1 VSAMEDAAPRADVVV
16 LRGAPDDVELAA
28 LLTVL
33 AALRAAPQPPREDPD
48 QPQAPSWTRPA
59 RYRPAGAWTSR

>member
-1 VSAMEDAAPRADVVV
+1 MSPVEHDAPRADIVV

-28 LLTVL
+28 LLAVL
-33 AALRAAPQPPREDPD
+33 AALRAATPPRHDPL
-48 QPQAPSWTRPA
+48 QAPSWTRPA

>member
-1 VSAMEDAAPRADVVV
+1 VEHEAPRADVVV

-28 LLTVL
+28 MLAVL
-33 AALRAAPQPPREDPD
+33 AALRAARPARQDEDRLR
-48 QPQAPSWTRPA
+48 APSWTRPA

>member
-1 VSAMEDAAPRADVVV
+1 MRPVEHEAPRADVVV

-28 LLTVL
+28 MLAVL
-33 AALRAAPQPPREDPD
+33 AALRAARPPRQDEDRL
-48 QPQAPSWTRPA
+48 QAPSWTRPA

>member
-1 VSAMEDAAPRADVVV
+1 MEDAAARAHIVV

-33 AALRAAPQPPREDPD
+33 AALRAAQQPPREDPH
-48 QPQAPSWTRPA
+48 PPKAPSWTRPA
-59 RYRPAGAWTSR
+59 RYRPAGTWTSR

>member
-1 VSAMEDAAPRADVVV
+1 MEDGAPRADVVI

-28 LLTVL
+28 LLVVL
-33 AALRAAPQPPREDPD
+33 AALRSARQPPREDAHSP
-48 QPQAPSWTRPA
+48 QPPSWTRPT